1 MQLNL
6 KTTVL
11 DGTYTATITLDNFT
25 SGEVDQQ
32 VLFGEPKFNIGGRF
46 FKEAIKGDITGITQ
60 ASDAVI
66 TALGHNL
73 SVGDEVT
80 FTGINGMVELNN
92 ISDVITAV
100 TKRISGTTLISNGS
114 GYVNGTYTSVPL
126 TNGAGTGALATIIV
140 SGGEV
145 ESYSISEKGT
155 DYEVDDVLSVNNSD
169 LGGSGSGFQIKV
181 SEIEGKTFTINT
193 DTSSFS
199 EYISGGVAQKDPEI
213 SFNLEPIY
221 SIVDTN
227 KEEFVYTRTFTVTAD
242 TPFPA
247 LASALFCTRNQEVI
261 TKAIEDWKDLA
272 QSNLIDIT
280 VTI

>member
-1 MQLNL
+1 MILNL
-6 KTTVL
+6 KSSIIDGVYSATV
-11 DGTYTATITLDNFT
+11 TIDTFLQ
-25 SGEVDQQ
+25 SEIDQQ
-32 VLFGEPKFNIGGRF
+32 VIFGKPTFNLGGRF

-92 ISDVITAV
+92 ISDTITAV
-100 TKRISGTTLISNGS
+100 TKRISGSTLISNGS

-155 DYEVDDVLSVNNSD
+155 DYEVDDVLSVDNSD

-181 SEIEGKTFTINT
+181 SEIEGKTFTVGTNS
-193 DTSSFS
+193 SSFS

-221 SIVDTN
+221 SAVDTN
-227 KEEFVYTRTFTVTAD
+227 KDEFVYTRTFTVTAD

-247 LASALFCTRNQEVI
+247 LASALFCTRNLEVI
-261 TKAIEDWKDLA
+261 TKAIEDWKDLS
-272 QSNLIDIT
+272 QSDLVDIT
-280 VTI
+280 ETI